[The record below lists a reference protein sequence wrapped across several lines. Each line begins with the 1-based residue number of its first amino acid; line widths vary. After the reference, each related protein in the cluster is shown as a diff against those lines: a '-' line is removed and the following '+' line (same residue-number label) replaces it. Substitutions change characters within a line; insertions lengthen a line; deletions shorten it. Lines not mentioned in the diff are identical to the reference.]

1 MLPKKE
7 GKGTNQVSAAKAKVK
22 VRTYKATGD
31 VDQEFFFDDIRDALK
46 KYVEIRDSIPD
57 FRYRMSHWPTIWVR
71 TDNGFRRVHD
81 FAYEELTDENI
92 AKYLAERIIDGDEL
106 LAGFQ
111 R

>member
-1 MLPKKE
+1 MSEEKSKRT
-7 GKGTNQVSAAKAKVK
+7 GQVLAEDIRVK
-22 VRTYKATGD
+22 VRAYKTTGD
-31 VDQEFFFDDIRDALK
+31 ADQEFVFTDIRGALK

-71 TDNGFRRVHD
+71 TGDGFRRVHD
-81 FAYEELTDENI
+81 FAYTELTDGNI
-92 AKYLAERIIDGDEL
+92 AKYLEERIIDRDEL